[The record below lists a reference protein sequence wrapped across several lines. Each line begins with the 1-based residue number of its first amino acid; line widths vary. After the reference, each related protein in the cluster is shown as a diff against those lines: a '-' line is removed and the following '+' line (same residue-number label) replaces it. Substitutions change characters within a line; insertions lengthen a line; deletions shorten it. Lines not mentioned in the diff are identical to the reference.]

1 MLVSFG
7 IFSDEIVSFSSKS
20 ETWFWSI
27 HLSHDRKI
35 LQTQKRN
42 LQTHFFP
49 SFYRVQY
56 HLTTACVGKILYECV
71 GNSLPESS
79 TSSILDLLINEK
91 SLCED
96 GPLTT
101 LGNPKLSHPN
111 VTLTCNSTYD
121 QKAALCGKTVR
132 DKFVA
137 NPSDSSLC
145 RFDSRLYLI
154 VIGSRLQQ
162 TRLQP
167 VLVPNFS

>member
-1 MLVSFG
+1 M
-7 IFSDEIVSFSSKS
+7 
-20 ETWFWSI
+20 
-27 HLSHDRKI
+27 
-35 LQTQKRN
+35 
-42 LQTHFFP
+42 
-49 SFYRVQY
+49 
-56 HLTTACVGKILYECV
+56 
-71 GNSLPESS
+71 GNSLPESR
-79 TSSILDLLINEK
+79 TSDILDLLINEK

-132 DKFVA
+132 EKFVA

-154 VIGSRLQQ
+154 VIGSRLKP
-162 TRLQP
+162 RG
-167 VLVPNFS
+167 VLPYMGYIGM